1 MSIEAMKQALEA
13 LEHDNP
19 AGRSAT
25 ITALHQAIEQAEK
38 QDANEWYEKALW
50 GDKQEPVAIP
60 EGFSLVAVKGFHDLI
75 YWLDR
80 CERKGHLENCPDLV
94 EPYESFDY
102 RIIDDTA
109 PPQREWVGL
118 SRGKKLGIIDRHTM
132 RSYDDQQDM
141 LFAIMADTNDLLKN
155 KNASGWQSVANPTQ
169 YLDELR
175 GGEAT

>member
-118 SRGKKLGIIDRHTM
+118 TVEDKDTIWYMVSCGLDYIPVSRADDLFYATEAKLKE
-132 RSYDDQQDM
+132 
-141 LFAIMADTNDLLKN
+141 KN
-155 KNASGWQSVANPTQ
+155 H
-169 YLDELR
+169 ELS
-175 GGEAT
+175 